1 MYPSCDAM
9 IPKAQTLLPALAWYP
24 PVALGLTK
32 KLLKYWIFRQAR
44 QVRIFLHRLGGI
56 DIDYAGRDLLDD
68 GRKAQLRTILP
79 GHRGVR
85 NVQLGQRCRSMAT
98 NQKSAGHH

>member
-1 MYPSCDAM
+1 MM
-9 IPKAQTLLPALAWYP
+9 PKAQTLLPALAWYP
-24 PVALGLTK
+24 TVALGLTK
-32 KLLKYWIFRQAR
+32 KLPKYWIFRRAR

-79 GHRGVR
+79 GAQGSPQCSVGAVVPLDG
-85 NVQLGQRCRSMAT
+85 N
-98 NQKSAGHH
+98 